1 MLRQEASTLLAIGG
15 RGCTSDAMS
24 SFNKQ
29 SVKGH
34 NIGVV
39 LLTHGVKGHNICV
52 VLSAREV
59 KGKTLALYHWR
70 MRSKVT
76 NIGVVSLAHG
86 ATSRATVLVS
96 KFLLC
101 YFITSSVLSVSSC
114 HIHFITYL

>member
-1 MLRQEASTLLAIGG
+1 MLRQEASTLLAIG
-15 RGCTSDAMS
+15 GCTSDAMS

-59 KGKTLALYHWR
+59 KGK
-70 MRSKVT
+70 
-76 NIGVVSLAHG
+76 NIGVVSLAHEVKGHKHWRCIIG
-86 ATSRATVLVS
+86 AWRNLQGHRTG
-96 KFLLC
+96 
-101 YFITSSVLSVSSC
+101 
-114 HIHFITYL
+114 